1 MYQLLLVIV
10 RTQQSEKHHLQALH
24 MRKESAIETRLTL
37 KKNSERSLCK
47 QNQFITA
54 VMCVNGVGA
63 TAQPLPPDPLFRFY
77 CVFIRTQS
85 HLVHAQITLN

>member
-10 RTQQSEKHHLQALH
+10 RTQRSEKHHLQALH
-24 MRKESAIETRLTL
+24 MRKESAIETRLTF
-37 KKNSERSLCK
+37 KKKKLGEVSMQAKSIHHCGY
-47 QNQFITA
+47 
-54 VMCVNGVGA
+54 MCINGVGA

-85 HLVHAQITLN
+85 HLVSKYA